1 MADPQ
6 IDGTESVLG
15 VVYIAGSLAADHIA
29 DVVPTWASW
38 SLMDTVRVAGETVML
53 GTILSLASLAAAWV
67 IQDSASPLEGRGRVV
82 VVSYAAATV
91 IAALTPLSD
100 VFAESMVAG
109 IAHFLWGVAAYY
121 YITYA

>member
-29 DVVPTWASW
+29 DVVPTWTQA
-38 SLMDTVRVAGETVML
+38 SLMDTIRIAGESVMW
-53 GTILSLASLAAAWV
+53 GTILSLVSLAVAWV
-67 IQDSASPLEGRGRVV
+67 IQDSANPVEGRGKIVV
-82 VVSYAAATV
+82 VGYAAATV

-100 VFAESMVAG
+100 VLEASLVAG
-109 IAHFLWGVAAYY
+109 GAHFLWGVAAYY